1 MRSHANLHLGFLDSE
16 RDDGVNLKDK
26 LCFTDYGA
34 NTQRRHKFKFPARFL
49 TNYNFLSCVT
59 VSFLRNKMTLN
70 SKGRRSSKCDNSIT
84 RLLTVSSPLSHTNKT
99 EARYHMEQ
107 T

>member
-34 NTQRRHKFKFPARFL
+34 NTQRRHKFKFPARFSHKL
-49 TNYNFLSCVT
+49 QFSQLCYCLFPPEQNDSQFQGA
-59 VSFLRNKMTLN
+59 TLVEM
-70 SKGRRSSKCDNSIT
+70 R
-84 RLLTVSSPLSHTNKT
+84 
-99 EARYHMEQ
+99 Q
-107 T
+107 